1 MGQDQEKQID
11 SIGLASRS
19 GKSKYNQRLA
29 LNYFKLFLLQ
39 LALTCVLSVLMMLK
53 DFVTAYSVFLG
64 GLLYLVPAGW
74 FSLSVLVKN
83 KAQTPRQIV
92 ANMYVSETG
101 KVLLAVAMFSL
112 VFMLIE
118 PLNAGALFV
127 TYILLQ
133 ITGWY
138 LQLKLNQR
146 FLKL

>member
-1 MGQDQEKQID
+1 MGQDQERQIE
-11 SIGLASRS
+11 STGLASSS
-19 GKSKYNQRLA
+19 GKSKYNKRLA
-29 LNYFKLFLLQ
+29 LNYLRLFLVQ
-39 LALTCVLSVLMMLK
+39 LALISILSVLMMLK

-64 GLLYLVPAGW
+64 GLIYLVPAGW
-74 FSLSVLVKN
+74 FSLRVLVKN

-92 ANMYVSETG
+92 ANIYVSETG
-101 KVLLAVAMFSL
+101 KVLLAVAMFTL
-112 VFMLIE
+112 VFMLVE

>member
-1 MGQDQEKQID
+1 
-11 SIGLASRS
+11 
-19 GKSKYNQRLA
+19 
-29 LNYFKLFLLQ
+29 
-39 LALTCVLSVLMMLK
+39 MLK

>member
-1 MGQDQEKQID
+1 MGQDQEKQIE
-11 SIGLASRS
+11 STGLASRS
-19 GKSKYNQRLA
+19 GKNKHNQRLA
-29 LNYFKLFLLQ
+29 LNYFRLLLLQ
-39 LALTCVLSVLMMLK
+39 LALTSILSVLMMFK

-64 GLLYLVPAGW
+64 GLIYLVPAGW
-74 FSLSVLVKN
+74 FSLKVLVKN
-83 KAQTPRQIV
+83 SAQTPRQIV

-101 KVLLAVAMFSL
+101 KVLLAVAMFTM
-112 VFMLIE
+112 VFLMVE
-118 PLNAGALFV
+118 PLNASALFV

>member
-1 MGQDQEKQID
+1 MDSDQQKRIE
-11 SIGLASRS
+11 SAGLAKKT
-19 GKSKYNQRLA
+19 GKDRQQQRLA
-29 LNYFKLFLLQ
+29 YLYFRLLMLQ
-39 LALTCVLSVLMMLK
+39 LALTCILSVLMVMK

-64 GLLYLVPAGW
+64 GLIYLVPAGW
-74 FSLSVLVKN
+74 FSLKVLVKN
-83 KAQTPRQIV
+83 SAQTPRQIV

-101 KVLLAVAMFSL
+101 KVLLAVAMFTM
-112 VFMLIE
+112 VFLMVE
-118 PLNAGALFV
+118 PLNASALFV